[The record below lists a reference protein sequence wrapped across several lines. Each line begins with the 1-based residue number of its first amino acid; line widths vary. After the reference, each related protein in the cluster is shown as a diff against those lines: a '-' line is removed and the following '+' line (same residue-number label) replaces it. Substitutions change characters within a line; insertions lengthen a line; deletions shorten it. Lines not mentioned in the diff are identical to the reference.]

1 MNVFHLQIIAC
12 ERVFYDGD
20 CQSLIFNGFDGRMQ
34 ILAHHSPMATTVAVG
49 EVRFR
54 DGEGTEH
61 TVIVSD
67 GMVKVEN
74 NTAVLLALSADRPED
89 IDIAR
94 ERQAME
100 TAREQMQQKQSIVE
114 YNLSSAA
121 MARAMARLSG
131 AMSIHSD
138 NLNI

>member
-1 MNVFHLQIIAC
+1 MNVFHLRIIAC

-20 CQSLIFNGFDGRMQ
+20 CQSLIFNGFDGRIQ

-49 EVRFR
+49 EVRYR

-67 GMVKVEN
+67 GMVKVAN

-89 IDIAR
+89 IDVLKEQR
-94 ERQAME
+94 ELEAI
-100 TAREQMQQKQSIVE
+100 REQMQQKQSIVE

-131 AMSIHSD
+131 ASALHSD